1 MDWLSARQRDIEKKL
16 AARHLQPGGIAMFDL
31 SSS

>member
-1 MDWLSARQRDIEKKL
+1 MDWLLERQDTIERKL
-16 AARHLQPGGIAMFDL
+16 AARHLQPGGLVLYDL